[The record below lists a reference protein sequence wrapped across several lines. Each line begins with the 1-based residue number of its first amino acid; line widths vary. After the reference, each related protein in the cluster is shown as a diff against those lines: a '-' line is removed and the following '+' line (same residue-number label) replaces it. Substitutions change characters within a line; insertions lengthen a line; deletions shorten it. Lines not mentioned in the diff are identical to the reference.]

1 MVVKNG
7 RTYSWSV
14 LVHLN
19 AIDDVGIGV
28 FKVPLLHSG
37 MGGRVTI
44 KHEKISRGIMVIKI
58 EKDIFAF
65 SALVVEVGTSRRSC

>member
-14 LVHLN
+14 IVHVN

-28 FKVPLLHSG
+28 FKVSLLHSG
-37 MGGRVTI
+37 IDGRVTI

-65 SALVVEVGTSRRSC
+65 SAHVVEVGTSRRSC